1 MNYKEYTIVLL
12 RSLADMKLSDKQ
24 AAQWLKNVATTYIDA
39 KEQIYD
45 WLSHKFPEETW
56 MRDFKNVYYG
66 DLNDS
71 PEMKQRRYEQFAE
84 METKMA
90 KIISKIVSKQKREFF
105 KEF

>member
-1 MNYKEYTIVLL
+1 MNYKEYTITLL

-45 WLSHKFPEETW
+45 QLSHKFPEETW

-84 METKMA
+84 MEIKMA
-90 KIISKIVSKQKREFF
+90 KIISKVSKQKREFF

>member
-1 MNYKEYTIVLL
+1 
-12 RSLADMKLSDKQ
+12 
-24 AAQWLKNVATTYIDA
+24 
-39 KEQIYD
+39 
-45 WLSHKFPEETW
+45 

-84 METKMA
+84 MEIKMA
-90 KIISKIVSKQKREFF
+90 KIISKVSKQKREFF

>member
-1 MNYKEYTIVLL
+1 MNYNAYTIALL
-12 RSLADMKLSDKQ
+12 KSLADMKLSEKQ

-39 KEQIYD
+39 KEQIYE
-45 WLSHKFPEETW
+45 WLSRKFPEETW

-71 PEMKQRRYEQFAE
+71 PEMRQRRYEQFAE
-84 METKMA
+84 MEIKMA
-90 KIISKIVSKQKREFF
+90 KIISKVSKQKREFF